1 MSQPTILCVDDEERV
16 LRSLRAVLRSG
27 DYEIRTTTDPQ
38 EAIQIAEGDS
48 VDVVISDQRM
58 PGMQGVDVLREIRE
72 REPNAVRILLTG
84 YSDNEAAIRAVNEG
98 EIFRYLQK
106 PWDPNELRS
115 LIDEAVKISAQL
127 RTSPQVSESE
137 TQQESSGEVL
147 VLDEDDNTTDLVKRS
162 VPQGVSVRTTEG
174 IEEAFDI
181 LTSDSVDVLVT
192 DAVVHGEDVSGV
204 LSRLKQVAPHI
215 QTIIVAERNDTNHLI
230 SLINQGRV
238 ARFLPKPVSQ
248 TLLQRGLQTSLTR
261 AAQLRAMPEL
271 AVTEKTADGD
281 EVAEGSLMQRVSGY
295 MRRLAGA

>member
-1 MSQPTILCVDDEERV
+1 MTNPTIVCVDDEERV

-27 DYEIRTTTDPQ
+27 DYEIRATTDPK
-38 EAIQIAEGDS
+38 EAVQMVEDGQ

-84 YSDNEAAIRAVNEG
+84 YSDNDAAIRAVNEG

-115 LIDEAVKISAQL
+115 LIQEAVKISATL
-127 RTSPQVSESE
+127 RNNPQARESGPE
-137 TQQESSGEVL
+137 QPSGEVL
-147 VLDEDDNTTDLVKRS
+147 VFDEDEDTTELVNRS
-162 VPQGVSVRTTEG
+162 VPENVAVRTTSR

-181 LTSDSVDVLVT
+181 LTSEQVDVLVT
-192 DAVVHGEDVSGV
+192 DAIVEGEDVSGV
-204 LSRLKQVAPHI
+204 LNRLKRAAPHI
-215 QTIIVAERNDTNHLI
+215 QAIIVAERNDTSHLI

-238 ARFLPKPVSQ
+238 ARFLPKPVSH
-248 TLLQRGLQTSLTR
+248 TLLKRGLESTLGR

-271 AVTEKTADGD
+271 AVTEQAADDD
-281 EVAEGSLMQRVSGY
+281 EPAGGSLLGRVSGY